1 VTVIGDHEWGPVP
14 SLLPVLRRADAVVCS
29 GYSTVMEA
37 AVAGT
42 PCVVAPA
49 TNEQR
54 GIASRLEPVAGFA
67 AAETPADV
75 TRAVD
80 EVGTP
85 PSFANGVAAIAER
98 VVDDL
103 APTATVATPTVAD

>member
-1 VTVIGDHEWGPVP
+1 
-14 SLLPVLRRADAVVCS
+14 
-29 GYSTVMEA
+29 MEA

-54 GIASRLEPVAGFA
+54 GIARRVRPVEGFDVA
-67 AAETPADV
+67 DTPAGIV
-75 TRAVD
+75 RAVD
-80 EVGTP
+80 ALPTP
-85 PSFANGVAAIAER
+85 TATPNGIAAIAER

-103 APTATVATPTVAD
+103 AATGRVSTRTAAD